1 MADDAVIKQIKEAN
15 DIVAVVG
22 SYVALRPAGATFK
35 GLCPFH
41 DDHNPSF
48 DVDPRRQRFKCWSC
62 NKYGDVFSFVQEH
75 ERVDFREAL
84 ELLARRAGISLENT
98 SASPQAR
105 SRALMLDIV
114 AWAAEL
120 YHGCLL
126 DHPGAEAARRYLG
139 ERRLTGETVRRFGLG
154 FAPANGEWL
163 LRHAREAGK
172 GLELLE
178 QVGLIGR
185 RQEGNG
191 FYDRFR
197 DRILFPIRNPR
208 GQAVGFGGR
217 ILPMSP
223 LAERGPKYYN
233 SSDTQL
239 FKKSELLYGLDLAR
253 QAAVKAGYLAVV
265 EGYTDVMM
273 AHQMGVSQVVATM
286 GTALNASHVREL
298 RKFVPRVVLVFDA
311 DQGGD
316 TGADRA
322 LQIFAGQDVDLAVA
336 TLPQG
341 MDPCDLL
348 VAQGAAPF
356 VKALTTSVDALEFKL
371 NQVLSKP
378 DAASVEGRRRAADA
392 VLTIIAQAPDL
403 SGQAA
408 AMKRELM
415 LTRIAQRMAIKEKTV
430 WDRLKE
436 LRETTHRNDN
446 ANPIRTRVDAGA
458 EQPKRR
464 APAATIERQLLEVLL
479 AQPALTA
486 QALEQ
491 IPVEEIEHPGLRQLL
506 EVMYRMQAAG
516 QTPNLDLVRL
526 EASSPELAEYAFQ
539 MQEIGR
545 REKDKAGWFAQLMEQ
560 FRKRRTDPAKL
571 AIHNQLQ
578 AAGDHE
584 QALELLRK
592 LQTHKDGVAN

>member
-22 SYVALRPAGATFK
+22 SYVALRPVGATFK

-62 NKYGDVFSFVQEH
+62 GKYGDVFSFVQEH

-98 SASPQAR
+98 SAAPQAR

-114 AWAAEL
+114 TWAAEL
-120 YHGCLL
+120 YQRCLL
-126 DHPGAEAARRYLG
+126 DGPGAEAARCYLG

-154 FAPANGEWL
+154 FAPPAGDWL
-163 LRHAREAGK
+163 LRNARDAGK

-191 FYDRFR
+191 YYDRFR

-208 GQAVGFGGR
+208 GQTVGFGGR

-233 SSDTQL
+233 SSDTVL

-253 QAAVKAGYLAVV
+253 QAAVKVGYLAVV

-298 RKFVPRVVLVFDA
+298 RKFVARVVLVFDA

-336 TLPQG
+336 TLPEG

-348 VAQGAAPF
+348 VAQGPEPF
-356 VKALTTSVDALEFKL
+356 VKALTNAVDALEFKL
-371 NQVLSKP
+371 NQVLSQP
-378 DAASVEGRRRAADA
+378 GATSVEGRRRAADA
-392 VLTIIAQAPDL
+392 VLTVIAQAPNL
-403 SGQAA
+403 PGQAA

-415 LTRIAQRMAIKEKTV
+415 ITRIAQRLAIKEETV

-436 LRETTHRNDN
+436 LRETTRRSDS
-446 ANPIRTRVDAGA
+446 ASPTRMRMDAGS
-458 EQPKRR
+458 EEPKRR
-464 APAATIERQLLEVLL
+464 APATTIERQLLELLL
-479 AQPALTA
+479 AEPSLTGSAMEQLPA
-486 QALEQ
+486 
-491 IPVEEIEHPGLRQLL
+491 EEIEHPGLRQLL
-506 EVMYRMQAAG
+506 EIMYRMQAAG
-516 QTPNLDLVRL
+516 RRPDLDLVRL
-526 EASSPELAEYAFQ
+526 EVSNPELAEYAFQ

-545 REKDKAGWFAQLMEQ
+545 REKDKAGWFGQLMEQ

-578 AAGDHE
+578 AANDHE
-584 QALELLRK
+584 LALELLRK